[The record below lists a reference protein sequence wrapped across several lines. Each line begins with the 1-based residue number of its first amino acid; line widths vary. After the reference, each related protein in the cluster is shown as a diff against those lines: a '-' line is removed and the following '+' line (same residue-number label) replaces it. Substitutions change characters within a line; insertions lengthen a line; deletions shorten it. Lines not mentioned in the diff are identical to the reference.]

1 LRAVIVGPA
10 GTPYH
15 DGLFFFDFQ
24 FTDKYPNEPPK
35 AYFHAHGRIF
45 NPNLYPNGKVC
56 LSLLNTWSG
65 RENCEKWDPQR
76 STMLQV
82 LVSIQGL
89 VMNAQPYFNE
99 PGFERTRCTPQGEKN
114 SLEYNHAVFFASCDQ
129 MTYWLQKPPMH
140 FEVFVA
146 YHFYTHGLNMAKAC
160 EARSKECLQI
170 YKVCFKKRADKVLKE
185 YKAREVAYRK
195 KFALKDKAGCTG
207 GNDGTNSGVPNKANN
222 KLKCFC
228 YYLLKLGKKLLP
240 MGN

>member
-1 LRAVIVGPA
+1 MDPKPVTNSSSSSSEQNFFCGIVSCNSVPSKRQQSDCVPSSSMDNHSRPFKQFDIVSNCSDHHFAKHTQNVQGLPNAWMKKIMQEWKILDADLPGPA

-24 FTDKYPNEPPK
+24 FTDKYPNEPP
-35 AYFHAHGRIF
+35 
-45 NPNLYPNGKVC
+45 
-56 LSLLNTWSG
+56 
-65 RENCEKWDPQR
+65 
-76 STMLQV
+76 
-82 LVSIQGL
+82 
-89 VMNAQPYFNE
+89 
-99 PGFERTRCTPQGEKN
+99 
-114 SLEYNHAVFFASCDQ
+114 
-129 MTYWLQKPPMH
+129 H